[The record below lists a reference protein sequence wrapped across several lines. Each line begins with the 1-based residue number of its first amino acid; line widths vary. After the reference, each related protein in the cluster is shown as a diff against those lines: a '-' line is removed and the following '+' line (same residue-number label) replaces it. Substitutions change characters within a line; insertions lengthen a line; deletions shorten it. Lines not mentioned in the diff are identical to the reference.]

1 MKKLLMLTIFL
12 MVLTGCTVTPPDSD
26 IEDTIENGGA
36 YKQEVSSSVKKIK
49 DEAKSPK
56 ESESSNEETKQDES
70 YEKDDTM
77 KILST
82 HKFKAE
88 SVSFNEDLNSII
100 NFTHEVGGYVGSN
113 IIHNEK
119 AEGRHLMKSE
129 ITLRIPKDKVNE
141 LIDKIDETVV
151 IVAETL
157 TSVDVTDKYYDIES
171 RIKNLESREER
182 LRELYNN
189 SNNVEEIIKID
200 DKLFE
205 VTEEKEKMIQEQMKM
220 KDKIAFSRI
229 DLELNEVSKFSIKE
243 KEELTAGQ
251 QIASSFASV
260 SSTIKNGFITLAIVI
275 INVLPFALLIIGV
288 YIGYRKILSKYEED
302 KGRNKVENHE
312 NNNIKDDKE

>member
-1 MKKLLMLTIFL
+1 MLTIFL

-49 DEAKSPK
+49 DEAKAPK

-70 YEKDDTM
+70 YEKDDTL

-100 NFTHEVGGYVGSN
+100 NFTHEVGGYVSSN
-113 IIHNEK
+113 TIHNEK

-251 QIASSFASV
+251 QIAGSFASV

-275 INVLPFALLIIGV
+275 INVFPFALLIIGV

-312 NNNIKDDKE
+312 SNNIKDDKE

>member
-1 MKKLLMLTIFL
+1 MLTMLLIL
-12 MVLTGCTVTPPDSD
+12 LAGCTITPPESD
-26 IEDTIENGGA
+26 VEDTIENGGA
-36 YKQEVSSSVKKIK
+36 YKQEVSSSVKKIE
-49 DEAKSPK
+49 DEAEVSEEN
-56 ESESSNEETKQDES
+56 ESANEETKQYES
-70 YEKDDTM
+70 SEKDDTL

-88 SVSFNEDLNSII
+88 SVNFNEDLNSII
-100 NFTHEVGGYVGSN
+100 DFTHEMGGYVSSN
-113 IIHNEK
+113 RIHNEN
-119 AEGRHLMKSE
+119 AEGRQLMKSE
-129 ITLRIPKDKVNE
+129 ITLRVPKDKVNE
-141 LIDKIDETVV
+141 LIDKINETVV

-229 DLELNEVSKFSIKE
+229 DLELDEVSKFSIRG

-251 QIASSFASV
+251 QIANSFASV
-260 SSTIKNGFITLAIVI
+260 SSMVKKGFVVLVTVI

-288 YIGYRKILSKYEED
+288 YIGYRKILKNKD
-302 KGRNKVENHE
+302 RNKVKNHE
-312 NNNIKDDKE
+312 GNNIKDDKEKYNE

>member
-1 MKKLLMLTIFL
+1 MLTIFL
-12 MVLTGCTVTPPDSD
+12 ILLAGCTVPPPESD
-26 IEDTIENGGA
+26 VEDTIENGGA

-49 DEAKSPK
+49 GEAKV
-56 ESESSNEETKQDES
+56 SEKSENANEETKQDES
-70 YEKDDTM
+70 SEKDDTL

-88 SVSFNEDLNSII
+88 SVNFNEDLNSII
-100 NFTHEVGGYVGSN
+100 DFTHEVGGYVSSN
-113 IIHNEK
+113 RIHNEK
-119 AEGRHLMKSE
+119 AEGKQFMKSE
-129 ITLRIPKDKVNE
+129 ITLRVPKDRANE

-182 LRELYNN
+182 LRELYNS

-220 KDKIAFSRI
+220 EDKIAFSRI
-229 DLELNEVSKFSIKE
+229 DLELYEVSKFSIKE

-251 QIASSFASV
+251 QIANSFASV
-260 SSTIKNGFITLAIVI
+260 SSMIKKGLITLAVVI

-288 YIGYRKILSKYEED
+288 YIGYRKILSKYE
-302 KGRNKVENHE
+302 KNKNKVKNHE
-312 NNNIKDDKE
+312 SNNIKDDKEKYNE

>member
-1 MKKLLMLTIFL
+1 MLTISL
-12 MVLTGCTVTPPDSD
+12 ILLAGCTVPPPELDV
-26 IEDTIENGGA
+26 EDTIENGGA
-36 YKQEVSSSVKKIK
+36 YKQEVSSNVKEIK
-49 DEAKSPK
+49 DKVKVSE
-56 ESESSNEETKQDES
+56 ESEDANEETKQDES
-70 YEKDDTM
+70 SEKDDTL

-88 SVSFNEDLNSII
+88 SVNFNEDLNSII
-100 NFTHEVGGYVGSN
+100 DFTHEMGGYVSSN
-113 IIHNEK
+113 RIHNEN
-119 AEGRHLMKSE
+119 AEGKQFMKSE
-129 ITLRIPKDKVNE
+129 ITLRVPKDRANE

-182 LRELYNN
+182 LRELYNS

-220 KDKIAFSRI
+220 EDKIAFSRI
-229 DLELNEVSKFSIKE
+229 DLELYEVSKFSIKE

-251 QIASSFASV
+251 QIVNSFASV
-260 SSTIKNGFITLAIVI
+260 TSMIKKGLITLAVVI

-288 YIGYRKILSKYEED
+288 YIGYRKILSKYE
-302 KGRNKVENHE
+302 KNKVKSHE
-312 NNNIKDDKE
+312 SNNIKDDKEKYNE